1 MKTFLKTRPGKICA
15 ITVAVVLLAVAAA
28 GGYQYWHFCQPKFQD
43 VTIELGT
50 ASLGLDQFT
59 TQYANIGKCGFVSDV
74 STLDIGQI
82 GVYELTLRHG
92 KQEQTV
98 TLTVQ
103 DTTAPVAEFH
113 KTMTQESGYVPYA
126 PDFVVSSSDLSPV
139 EISFAAPLDKTKGL
153 DDMTVLV
160 AVTDAYGN
168 TTQEECIL
176 SFSWIQES
184 VQLEYGTVLTKLQL
198 LLNPGKDSAL
208 VDQAAIDAINAGG
221 PGVYT
226 VESTSGNAH
235 RVCTVTVADTL
246 GPVLE
251 LQNVTRFLGK
261 EATQEDFILGA
272 EDPSGVKEI
281 RMITE
286 LDCHTAGQHTIVF
299 EAEDNVGNISK
310 AEAIFNVVTD
320 MTPPKI
326 SGMSALRVEKGSTPN
341 YMAGVSANDEIDG
354 YCSVSYNARS
364 VDTSKP
370 GFYYVTYTAT
380 DKSGNT
386 ASVKRSVEVLHD
398 AADTQALVAQ
408 IAASLPSDPEALR
421 DYVRNKI
428 TYSTGWGGDDPVWYG
443 FKNRMGNCYVHALC
457 LRSLLQYYGYS
468 TQLIWV
474 KDKTHYWL
482 LINLGGSWYH
492 IDPTPSRIH
501 SRYSLMTDEQRYST
515 LSGRDWDRSKWPTCG

>member
-1 MKTFLKTRPGKICA
+1 MKTFLKTRPGKYCIIA
-15 ITVAVVLLAVAAA
+15 AAVLLLAVAVA

-50 ASLGLDQFT
+50 VSLGLDQFAT
-59 TQYANIGKCGFVSDV
+59 KYANLSKCGFVSDV

-82 GVYELTLRHG
+82 GTYELTLRHG

-103 DTTAPVAEFH
+103 DTTAPVVAFV
-113 KTMTQESGYVPYA
+113 KSMTQESGYVPYA
-126 PDFVVSSSDLSPV
+126 PDFVASCADLSPV
-139 EISFAAPLDKTKGL
+139 EISFGAPLDRSKGL

-160 AVTDAYGN
+160 TVTDAYGN
-168 TTQEECIL
+168 TAQEECTL
-176 SFSWIQES
+176 SFSWLRES
-184 VQLEYGTVLTKLQL
+184 VHLEYGSTLTKQHL

-208 VDQAAIDAINAGG
+208 VDQAVIDAINAGG
-221 PGVYT
+221 PGEYT
-226 VESTSGNAH
+226 VESSSGNAH
-235 RVCTVTVADTL
+235 RLCTVTVADTL

-251 LQNVTRFLGK
+251 VQNVTRFLGK
-261 EATQEDFILGA
+261 EATQEDFIVNVQ
-272 EDPSGVKEI
+272 DPSGVKEV
-281 RMITE
+281 RMLST
-286 LDCHTAGQHTIVF
+286 LDFQTAGPQTILF
-299 EAEDNVGNISK
+299 EAEDNVGNITT
-310 AEAIFNVVTD
+310 AEAIFHVVTD

-326 SGMSALRVEKGSTPN
+326 RGMSTLKVEKGGTPN
-341 YMAGVSANDEIDG
+341 YLAGVSAVDEIDG
-354 YCSVSYNARS
+354 ACKVTYNARS

-386 ASVKRSVEVLHD
+386 TSVKRSVEVLHD
-398 AADTQALVAQ
+398 AEDTKALVAQ

-457 LRSLLQYYGYS
+457 LRALLQYHGYS

-492 IDPTPSRIH
+492 IDPTPSRVH

-515 LSGRDWDRSKWPTCG
+515 LSGRDWDRSKWPSCG